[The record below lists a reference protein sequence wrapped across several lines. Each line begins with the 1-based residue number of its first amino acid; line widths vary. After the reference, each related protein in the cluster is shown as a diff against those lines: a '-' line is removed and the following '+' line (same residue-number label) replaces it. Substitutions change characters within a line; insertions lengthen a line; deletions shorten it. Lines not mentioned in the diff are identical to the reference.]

1 MNISMHVENESG
13 GVYKLRERPSESL
26 RKTRA
31 YDATGPTIDDYVE
44 QFCTP
49 ESCKTSL
56 NDSHDSG
63 FSSSLEIG
71 SDPDWFLRPR
81 RPRDPRVISSFSVHD
96 HDNSTVVTPPKM
108 QKMFRPS
115 YVDYRVSKFPILT
128 VERIIVG
135 FIFIIL
141 MTSAC
146 FGLLIS
152 ARFFESS
159 QMELHGKYKSLQYG
173 NTIASRKS
181 VDVESSDHIEPQID
195 FSRTKAEV
203 ADSSS
208 HIPSI
213 SESIPHRPRKK
224 LRRSKN
230 YNPLIVKSKPSMSR
244 VRKLIRKSFEN
255 DYEDPKFRG
264 GVPDTAIDSFENDY
278 DLPSFRSGKIN
289 PELENDYDIDPSFRG
304 GKPDI
309 NHDYDTDPSFRGKNI
324 FYSDKHEGVVDLMGS
339 VY

>member
-81 RPRDPRVISSFSVHD
+81 RPLDPRVISSFSAQ
-96 HDNSTVVTPPKM
+96 DNSTVVTPPKM

-115 YVDYRVSKFPILT
+115 YVDYRVSKFPSLT

-135 FIFIIL
+135 FIFVIL

-159 QMELHGKYKSLQYG
+159 QMELNGKYKSLHYG

-181 VDVESSDHIEPQID
+181 VESSDHIEPRID

-203 ADSSS
+203 TDSSF
-208 HIPSI
+208 HIPRVGENI
-213 SESIPHRPRKK
+213 PRKK
-224 LRRSKN
+224 PRRSKN
-230 YNPLIVKSKPSMSR
+230 SNPLIVKSKPAMSR
-244 VRKLIRKSFEN
+244 VRKLIRNSFENKFEN

-264 GVPDTAIDSFENDY
+264 GIPDTAIDSNDYDY
-278 DLPSFRSGKIN
+278 DLPSFRGGKLD
-289 PELENDYDIDPSFRG
+289 PAVENDYDIDPSFRG

-309 NHDYDTDPSFRGKNI
+309 NHDYDTDPSFRGN
-324 FYSDKHEGVVDLMGS
+324 FFFLQ
-339 VY
+339 